1 MTNSGNFVNMMVEK
15 ATRKM
20 KKLPLHKFH
29 EKLGANFVDVRGWSI
44 PSIYSTVEKELDAI
58 KNKVALLDR
67 SYLGKI
73 LAKGSDTIDLINRI
87 STNDMNQLIMGAM
100 CDTVF
105 CSPKG
110 RIIDYA
116 KVLHYAEDLLLIS
129 SYIDSNHLME
139 WINRFIILENVEL
152 QDCSNEF
159 LWLTLLGPEARLFI
173 QKLSGENVIDQE
185 ETIWL
190 NKEGVKFPALI
201 NNNFKVPAYNFCL
214 PIGSGEKIFEWIADS
229 LKAFNGALVGDHA
242 FQIIRV
248 ESGMPDWGSE
258 LTEDYNPHEA
268 RLINAV
274 SFTKGC
280 YTGQEVIARLDT
292 YDKVQKYLMII
303 DLQEQVFAEPPF
315 DIYYDNALIG
325 NLTSHVFNT
334 ESKRS
339 IGLGYIKKNLT
350 VADFDLMVDVLIN
363 GKLVQARLRIPFS
376 NI

>member
-1 MTNSGNFVNMMVEK
+1 
-15 ATRKM
+15 M

-29 EKLGANFVDVRGWSI
+29 EKLGAQFVDVRGWSI
-44 PSIYSTVEKELDAI
+44 PSVYSTVDKELDAI
-58 KNKVALLDR
+58 TNNVALLDR

-73 LAKGSDTIDLINRI
+73 FAKGKDAIDLINRI

-116 KVLHYAEDLLLIS
+116 KVIHYAENLLLIS
-129 SYIDSNHLME
+129 SYIDNNHLIE
-139 WINRFIILENVEL
+139 WINRFIILENVKLEDSSD
-152 QDCSNEF
+152 QF
-159 LWLTLLGPEARLFI
+159 LWLTLFGPEVRSFI
-173 QKLSGENVIDQE
+173 EKLSGSENIDSE

-190 NKEGVKFPALI
+190 EKEDVKFPALI
-201 NNNFKVPAYNFCL
+201 NNNLKVPAYNFCL
-214 PIGSGEKIFEWIADS
+214 PIKSGEQIFKWIVDS
-229 LKAFNGALVGDHA
+229 LKMVNGKLVGDHA
-242 FQIIRV
+242 FQITRV

-303 DLQEQVFAEPPF
+303 ELQEQIFAEPPF
-315 DIYYDNALIG
+315 DIFYDNNKIG
-325 NLTSHVFNT
+325 TLTSHVYNP

-339 IGLGYIKKNLT
+339 IGLGYINKNLT
-350 VADFDLMVDVLIN
+350 VADFNLNVDVLVRS
-363 GKLVQARLRIPFS
+363 KLIPAGLRIPAI

>member
-1 MTNSGNFVNMMVEK
+1 
-15 ATRKM
+15 M
-20 KKLPLHKFH
+20 KKLLLHNFH
-29 EKLGANFVDVRGWSI
+29 EKLGATFVDIRGWSI
-44 PSIYSTVEKELDAI
+44 PSIYTSVERELDAI
-58 KNKVALLDR
+58 KNRVALLDR

-73 LAKGSDTIDLINRI
+73 FVIGKDSEDLINRI

-110 RIIDYA
+110 RIVDYV
-116 KVLHYAEDLLLIS
+116 KVLHHGENLLLIS
-129 SYIDSNHLME
+129 SYIDNNHLME
-139 WINRFIILENVEL
+139 WINRFIILDDVEL
-152 QDCSNEF
+152 EECSDKF
-159 LWLTLLGPEARLFI
+159 LWLTLLGPEARSFI
-173 QKLSGENVIDQE
+173 QNLSGENIIDHD

-190 NKEGVKFPALI
+190 NREDVKFPALI

-214 PIGSGEKIFEWIADS
+214 PIESGEQIFKWITDS
-229 LKAFNGALVGDHA
+229 LETANGSLVGDHA
-242 FQIIRV
+242 FQIMRI

-303 DLQEQVFAEPPF
+303 DLQEQIFAQPPF
-315 DIYYDNALIG
+315 DIFYDNARIG
-325 NLTSHVFNT
+325 TLTSHVFNP
-334 ESKRS
+334 ESQCS

-350 VADFDLMVDVLIN
+350 VADFDLEVEVLIS
-363 GKLVQARLRIPFS
+363 GKLIPAGLRIPYS

>member
-1 MTNSGNFVNMMVEK
+1 
-15 ATRKM
+15 M
-20 KKLPLHKFH
+20 KKLQLHKFH
-29 EKLGANFVDVRGWSI
+29 EKLGARFVDIRGWSI
-44 PSIYSTVEKELDAI
+44 PSVYTSVEKELSSI
-58 KNKVALLDR
+58 KNSVALLDR

-73 LAKGSDTIDLINRI
+73 FAKGSDAMDLLNRI
-87 STNDMNQLIMGAM
+87 STNDMNNLIMGSI

-116 KVLHYAEDLLLIS
+116 KVLQHEENLLLIS
-129 SYIDSNHLME
+129 SYIDNNHLIE
-139 WINRFIILENVEL
+139 WINRFIILEDMEL
-152 QDCSNEF
+152 EDCSNKF
-159 LWLTLLGPEARLFI
+159 LWLTLLGPEARELI
-173 QKLSGENVIDQE
+173 KKLSGENVVDQD
-185 ETIWL
+185 ETIWVH
-190 NKEGVKFPALI
+190 KEDVKFPALI

-214 PIGSGEKIFEWIADS
+214 PIKEGEKIFEWITDS
-229 LKAFNGALVGDHA
+229 LKEFNGGLIGDHA
-242 FQIIRV
+242 FQIMRI
-248 ESGMPDWGSE
+248 ESGIPDWGSE

-268 RLINAV
+268 RLINSV

-315 DIYYDNALIG
+315 DIYYDDALIG
-325 NLTSHVFNT
+325 NLTSHVYNP

-350 VADFDLMVDVLIN
+350 VADFDLKVDVN
-363 GKLVQARLRIPFS
+363 VGGKLVPAKLRIPIS
-376 NI
+376 NL

>member
-1 MTNSGNFVNMMVEK
+1 
-15 ATRKM
+15 M

-29 EKLGANFVDVRGWSI
+29 EKLGAQFVDVRGWTI
-44 PSIYSTVEKELDAI
+44 PSSYSAVDKELDAI
-58 KNKVALLDR
+58 INHVGLLDR

-73 LAKGSDTIDLINRI
+73 FAKGTDATDLINRI

-105 CSPKG
+105 CSPNG

-116 KVLHYAEDLLLIS
+116 KVLQYDESLLLIS
-129 SYIDSNHLME
+129 SYIDNDHLME

-152 QDCSNEF
+152 EDCSDKF
-159 LWLTLLGPEARLFI
+159 LWLTLLGPEAGAFI
-173 QKLSGENVIDQE
+173 HELSGTKTIDQP

-190 NKEGVKFPALI
+190 ERDGIKFPALI
-201 NNNFKVPAYNFCL
+201 NTNLKVPAYNFCL
-214 PIGSGEKIFEWIADS
+214 PINSGESIFKWIADS
-229 LKAFNGALVGDHA
+229 LEKFNGTLIGDHA

-258 LTEDYNPHEA
+258 LTEEYNPHEA
-268 RLINAV
+268 RLIEAV

-303 DLQEQVFAEPPF
+303 ELQEQIFAEPTF
-315 DIYYDNALIG
+315 DIFYDNNKIG
-325 NLTSHVFNT
+325 VLTSHVYNP
-334 ESKRS
+334 ENKRS

-350 VADFDLMVDVLIN
+350 VADFDLTVEVLVS
-363 GKLVQARLRIPFS
+363 GKMIPAKLRIPVS

>member
-1 MTNSGNFVNMMVEK
+1 
-15 ATRKM
+15 M
-20 KKLPLHKFH
+20 KKLSLHAFH
-29 EKLGANFVDVRGWSI
+29 EKLGAHFVDVRGWSI
-44 PSIYSTVEKELDAI
+44 PSVYSSVENELDAI
-58 KNKVALLDR
+58 KNNVALLDR

-73 LAKGSDTIDLINRI
+73 LAKGSDAMDLIDRI
-87 STNDMNQLIMGAM
+87 STNDMNQLIMGTM
-100 CDTVF
+100 CNTVF

-116 KVLHYAEDLLLIS
+116 KILHYAENLLIIS
-129 SYIDSNHLME
+129 SHIDNNHLIE

-152 QDCSNEF
+152 EDSSDKF
-159 LWLTLLGPEARLFI
+159 LWLTLFGPEALPFI
-173 QKLSGENVIDQE
+173 QELSSANVIDQD

-190 NKEGVKFPALI
+190 NREGIKFPALK

-214 PIGSGEKIFEWIADS
+214 PIELGEKIFEWITDS
-229 LKAFNGALVGDHA
+229 LKTFNGVLVGDHA

-315 DIYYDNALIG
+315 DIFYDNALIG
-325 NLTSHVFNT
+325 KLTSHVYNP
-334 ESKRS
+334 ESNKS

-350 VADFDLMVDVLIN
+350 VADFDLDVNVLIS
-363 GKLVQARLRIPFS
+363 GKLIPAGLRIPFS